1 MTNIE
6 TVKMNRTQ
14 EKEVLEGVV
23 NQMDRTELHTLLMG
37 LIQSSN
43 TITRKRMFELVNETE
58 NLEISLLENGI
69 IEEE

>member
-37 LIQSSN
+37 IIQSSN
-43 TITRKRMFELVNETE
+43 TITRKRIFELVNETE